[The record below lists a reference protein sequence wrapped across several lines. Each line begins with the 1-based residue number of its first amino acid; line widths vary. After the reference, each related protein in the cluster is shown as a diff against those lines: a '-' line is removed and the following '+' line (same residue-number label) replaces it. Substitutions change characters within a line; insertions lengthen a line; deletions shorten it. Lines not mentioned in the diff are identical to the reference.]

1 MAKTSP
7 TRVAAPEVSNQHAE
21 ASRQEPE
28 HEAINCLNIDCKVPA
43 ANIAVT
49 EHAETKAEPEA
60 LPDVFRAERKTPHDL
75 RIRCEHRRERQHEQ
89 RLARR
94 QPSTGGYHGEDIT

>member
-1 MAKTSP
+1 M
-7 TRVAAPEVSNQHAE
+7 
-21 ASRQEPE
+21 
-28 HEAINCLNIDCKVPA
+28 NIDCKVPA

-94 QPSTGGYHGEDIT
+94 QPSTGVFSFLRYAVWYTSKVIRSMYVVHTYFAPRAIQYQ